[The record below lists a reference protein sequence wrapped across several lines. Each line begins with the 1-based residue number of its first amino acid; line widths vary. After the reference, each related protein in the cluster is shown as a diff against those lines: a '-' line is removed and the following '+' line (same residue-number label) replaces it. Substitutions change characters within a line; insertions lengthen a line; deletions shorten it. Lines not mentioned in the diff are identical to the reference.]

1 MAQLTILA
9 LGRLGRWAIFW
20 ANAFSSGP
28 FLNVEFEGTV
38 PGPDRCVAVAEQRDQ
53 VPFSTFTSDAGIKAV
68 PSRLSAVIA
77 LNING
82 SVIPLILAPYIPS
95 TLHSE

>member
-1 MAQLTILA
+1 MIVRSDDL
-9 LGRLGRWAIFW
+9 
-20 ANAFSSGP
+20 
-28 FLNVEFEGTV
+28 
-38 PGPDRCVAVAEQRDQ
+38 CVVLY

-77 LNING
+77 LI
-82 SVIPLILAPYIPS
+82 STVVVIPLILAPYIPS